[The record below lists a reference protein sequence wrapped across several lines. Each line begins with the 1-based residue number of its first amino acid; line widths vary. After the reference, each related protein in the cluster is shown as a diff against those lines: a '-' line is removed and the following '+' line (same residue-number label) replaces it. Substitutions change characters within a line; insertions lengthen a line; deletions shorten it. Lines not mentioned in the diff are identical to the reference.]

1 MKLLDIQNHNSF
13 TGYEINRGSETAKE
27 KIRVR
32 NNRNYRYE
40 LTSSRVGIHAE
51 PIKKVETLP
60 PYY

>member
-1 MKLLDIQNHNSF
+1 M
-13 TGYEINRGSETAKE
+13 YETAKE

-40 LTSSRVGIHAE
+40 LTDSRVGIHAE